1 MKNYRDCSQKYLL
14 IYMYFSGLDP
24 NVKVQ
29 KNENA
34 SKDSSRGE
42 VIRLRLSTMKTVSSF
57 EYL

>member
-1 MKNYRDCSQKYLL
+1 
-14 IYMYFSGLDP
+14 MYFSGLDP